1 MINYLCII
9 SLSYLFINSNY
20 FLLIS
25 IFIFVIK
32 VLKCCIFCLF
42 LGLEQDELI
51 IQQSREIEK
60 EVN

>member
-1 MINYLCII
+1 MFTFMVKYVLKLCI
-9 SLSYLFINSNY
+9 L
-20 FLLIS
+20 
-25 IFIFVIK
+25 V
-32 VLKCCIFCLF
+32 F